1 MPSLAVFDFDR
12 TVVDDDSDATI
23 IRRLKERQP
32 PPEWDSTNHDWT
44 PYMSD
49 VFEHAFSA
57 GLSQEDILASIAC
70 MRATPGLPEL
80 FTRLAAEGWDI
91 LLLTDANTVFV
102 KHWLKT
108 HELDHCITSI
118 ITNGAFFESG
128 RLHIEPCMRQAACA
142 RCPANLCKALALH
155 TWCKIADFR
164 SDLFSWFSFDIH
176 NRSEAAMSGRLH
188 IEPCM
193 RQAACARCPANLC
206 KALALH
212 TWCKSGRLHIEPCMR
227 QAACARCPANLC
239 KALALHTW
247 CKSGR
252 LHIEPCM
259 RQAACARCP
268 ANLCKA
274 LALHTWCK
282 DRQYDRI
289 VYSGDGRN
297 DFCPATTLPAS
308 STVFAR
314 RGYPLDDL
322 IRASLASPTPQ
333 VKAKVVYWDDC
344 YRIIEELFPE
354 EKSKAGSE

>member
-80 FTRLAAEGWDI
+80 FTKLAANGWDI

-118 ITNGAFFESG
+118 ITNGAFFE
-128 RLHIEPCMRQAACA
+128 
-142 RCPANLCKALALH
+142 
-155 TWCKIADFR
+155 
-164 SDLFSWFSFDIH
+164 
-176 NRSEAAMSGRLH
+176 
-188 IEPCM
+188 
-193 RQAACARCPANLC
+193 
-206 KALALH
+206 
-212 TWCKSGRLHIEPCMR
+212 
-227 QAACARCPANLC
+227 
-239 KALALHTW
+239 
-247 CKSGR
+247 SGR

-322 IRASLASPTPQ
+322 IRATLASPTPQ

-344 YRIIEELFPE
+344 HRIIEELFPE
-354 EKSKAGSE
+354 DKSKTGSE